1 MEIDQVLSL
10 DSPVSSKQFCQLHH
24 LPAPPVCTVS
34 SCPPWSCRSSMSV
47 LVALAAVQQ
56 LGCYSKP
63 VQGDENEAEVVW
75 C

>member
-1 MEIDQVLSL
+1 
-10 DSPVSSKQFCQLHH
+10 
-24 LPAPPVCTVS
+24 
-34 SCPPWSCRSSMSV
+34 MSV

-56 LGCYSKP
+56 LGCYSKS